1 MGYLLDTNIIS
12 ELQKSNCEPKVRAF
26 IENVPNED
34 LFTSVLVMGEIA
46 YGVKKMPDGKKRN
59 ELALWLNRELPK
71 WFDGRIINVDL
82 ETMFEWGNLLADC
95 KNTLPVMDSLI
106 AATAV
111 ANGLTLVT
119 RNAKDFEAVEGLS
132 LLNPWN

>member
-1 MGYLLDTNIIS
+1 MAYLLDTNIIS

-26 IENVPNED
+26 IESVPNED

-46 YGVKKMPDGKKRN
+46 YGVKKMPDGKKQN
-59 ELALWLNRELPK
+59 ELASWLNTELPN

-82 ETMFEWGNLLADC
+82 KTMLEWGSILADS
-95 KNTLPVMDSLI
+95 KNTIPVMDSLI
-106 AATAV
+106 AAAAV

-119 RNAKDFEAVEGLS
+119 RNAKDFKAVEGLS
-132 LLNPWN
+132 LSNPWN